1 MPRSDW
7 ISVAAFDI
15 LNMVNFLIRGI
26 LGRVVG
32 YAGLVLGFWLLYKAF
47 LSTFLMTGLLLGIC
61 GSGTILLA
69 LYVLVRIRRIPE
81 PLVTSE
87 LGKTE
92 TEVTD
97 DPINRSSSS
106 D

>member
-1 MPRSDW
+1 
-7 ISVAAFDI
+7 
-15 LNMVNFLIRGI
+15 MVNFLLRGI

-47 LSTFLMTGLLLGIC
+47 LSTFLFTGLLLGIC
-61 GSGTILLA
+61 GSCTILLA
-69 LYVLVRIRRIPE
+69 LYILVRIRRVPE
-81 PLVTSE
+81 SLITSE

-97 DPINRSSSS
+97 DPINRSSPS

>member
-1 MPRSDW
+1 
-7 ISVAAFDI
+7 
-15 LNMVNFLIRGI
+15 MVNFLIRGI

-47 LSTFLMTGLLLGIC
+47 LSTFLFIGLLLGVC

-69 LYVLVRIRRIPE
+69 LYILVRIRRLPE
-81 PLVTSE
+81 NLVTSVF
-87 LGKTE
+87 GKTE

-97 DPINRSSSS
+97 DPINRSGSS

>member
-1 MPRSDW
+1 
-7 ISVAAFDI
+7 
-15 LNMVNFLIRGI
+15 MVNFLLRGI

-47 LSTFLMTGLLLGIC
+47 LSNFLLTGLFLGVC

-69 LYVLVRIRRIPE
+69 LYILVRIRRLPE
-81 PLVTSE
+81 NLVTSE
-87 LGKTE
+87 FGKTE

-97 DPINRSSSS
+97 DPINRSGSSN
-106 D
+106 